1 MERAEA
7 VGAHFPAGCAQ
18 GGPCRMQG
26 VVLEL
31 HHLLLVRL
39 LGAPRLQGRQ
49 WDMAVM
55 DGVFIML

>member
-1 MERAEA
+1 
-7 VGAHFPAGCAQ
+7 
-18 GGPCRMQG
+18 MQG
-26 VVLEL
+26 VVLKL

>member
-1 MERAEA
+1 
-7 VGAHFPAGCAQ
+7 
-18 GGPCRMQG
+18 MQG

-39 LGAPRLQGRQ
+39 LGAPPLRGRQ

-55 DGVFIML
+55 DGVFIVL